1 MLTLTYYTLIL
12 LKTFGDA
19 NQKPLFLCLLQ
30 MLHVGYRILCT
41 SLHGA
46 AMIYVETGSLKQY

>member
-46 AMIYVETGSLKQY
+46 AMI